1 MTGTFRSRVTLAMVV
16 LLASP
21 VGFAQA
27 PGESV
32 YKTSCQ
38 SCHGSNGIPSPAM
51 VKMLNVKPVSDPDI
65 KKLTAEQMFTSV
77 KEGKNKMK
85 PFKDK
90 LTDAQIK
97 DSITYYR
104 ALK

>member
-1 MTGTFRSRVTLAMVV
+1 MISSFRSRGTLAIVV
-16 LLASP
+16 LLAST

-27 PGESV
+27 PGETV
-32 YKTSCQ
+32 YKASCQ
-38 SCHGSNGIPSPAM
+38 SCHGANGIPSAAM
-51 VKMLNVKPVSDPDI
+51 AKMLNVKPVSDPDI

-97 DSITYYR
+97 DSVTYYR

>member
-1 MTGTFRSRVTLAMVV
+1 MTGTFHLRVALAIGVSM
-16 LLASP
+16 ASA
-21 VGFAQA
+21 VGFAQS

-38 SCHGSNGIPSPAM
+38 SCHGAAGTPSPAM
-51 VKMLNVKPVSDPDI
+51 AKMLNVKPVSDPEI
-65 KKLTAEQMFTSV
+65 KKLTAEEMFTSV

-90 LTDAQIK
+90 LSDAQIK
-97 DSITYYR
+97 DSVAYYR
-104 ALK
+104 SLK